1 MKALAVTGLA
11 ALLVTLGACGGGD
24 DDKPQQPT
32 PEVPVTPEP
41 EQPGPTPE
49 SEPPVNDPFWPPA
62 YSAQLPVSYSQPDA
76 DDAKFRGF
84 LKPIGHFWYWYKK
97 DADSSF
103 ERIDAQCTFD
113 PAGLLTN
120 DPAKP
125 AKLTFGDKVFYDP
138 AAADPASVTARSL
151 ARQQSFYAAAVTSTA
166 PGMSFNMVVDFGLNN
181 DSTASSY
188 GLGASVLTPEGFF
201 MCGGVVDR

>member
-1 MKALAVTGLA
+1 MKALTAIGLV

-41 EQPGPTPE
+41 EQPGPAPE
-49 SEPPVNDPFWPPA
+49 PEPPADDPFWPPA
-62 YSAQLPVSYSQPDA
+62 YSAKLPISYSQPDA

-84 LKPIGHFWYWYKK
+84 LKPIGRFWYWYQK
-97 DADSSF
+97 DADSPL
-103 ERIDAQCTFD
+103 ERIDAQCSFD

-125 AKLTFGDKVFYDP
+125 AKLTFGDRVFYDP

-151 ARQQSFYAAAVTSTA
+151 DRHQSFNSAAVTSTA
-166 PGMSFNMVVDFGLNN
+166 PGLSFSTVVDFGLNSPTS
-181 DSTASSY
+181 STY
-188 GLGASVLTPEGFF
+188 NLGASVVTPEGSF
-201 MCGGVVDR
+201 MCADFVDR